1 VPSDGVRT
9 YGWDARDQLVS
20 VAGPVPA
27 NFTYDGVGRRRSRT
41 IAGISTGFLYDGLNA
56 VQELSGVSVSA
67 NIIGGLDLDE
77 YFVRTDN
84 SGTVNYLVDALG
96 SPVR

>member
-1 VPSDGVRT
+1 
-9 YGWDARDQLVS
+9 
-20 VAGPVPA
+20 
-27 NFTYDGVGRRRSRT
+27 
-41 IAGISTGFLYDGLNA
+41 